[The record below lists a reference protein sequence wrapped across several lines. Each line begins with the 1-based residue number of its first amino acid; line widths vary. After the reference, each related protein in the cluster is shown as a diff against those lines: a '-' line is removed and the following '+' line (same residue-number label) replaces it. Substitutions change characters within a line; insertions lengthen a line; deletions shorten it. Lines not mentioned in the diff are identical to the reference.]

1 MAKNTL
7 PPIVLQTIE
16 ALTDKSVPEHIKFNY
31 LRSLENIRDEC
42 TRAIDAYNKKT
53 AKVKM

>member
-16 ALTDKSVPEHIKFNY
+16 ALTDKSTPEHIKFNY

-42 TRAIDAYNKKT
+42 ARAIDAYNKKT
-53 AKVKM
+53 AKVKL